1 NYFQGSHMFTG
12 KALIAVKV
20 MKPFGDWKSGDI
32 VLVEDWKARELW
44 EAGVVEIVDET
55 DKIIG
60 EIDKVI
66 AEERESEPLTLLP
79 EGLYERAEFYAYY
92 LENYVRLNPRE
103 SVDTINVKLTK
114 LANLRKKLRDLK
126 LIRFNKILKAVMLR
140 PNSLELLS
148 RLAPEERRIYL
159 QMSKIRNEWLGDA

>member
-1 NYFQGSHMFTG
+1 M
-12 KALIAVKV
+12 
-20 MKPFGDWKSGDI
+20 
-32 VLVEDWKARELW
+32 
-44 EAGVVEIVDET
+44 
-55 DKIIG
+55 
-60 EIDKVI
+60 
-66 AEERESEPLTLLP
+66 
-79 EGLYERAEFYAYY
+79 
-92 LENYVRLNPRE
+92 RLNPRE

-114 LANLRKKLRDLK
+114 LANLKKKLRDLK

>member
-1 NYFQGSHMFTG
+1 M
-12 KALIAVKV
+12 
-20 MKPFGDWKSGDI
+20 
-32 VLVEDWKARELW
+32 
-44 EAGVVEIVDET
+44 
-55 DKIIG
+55 
-60 EIDKVI
+60 
-66 AEERESEPLTLLP
+66 
-79 EGLYERAEFYAYY
+79 
-92 LENYVRLNPRE
+92 RLNPRE

>member
-1 NYFQGSHMFTG
+1 MLTG
-12 KALIAVKV
+12 KVLIPVKV
-20 MKPFGDWKSGDI
+20 VKPLGDWHSGDV

-44 EAGVVEIVDET
+44 ESGIVEIVDES
-55 DKIIG
+55 DKVIG
-60 EIDKVI
+60 EIDKVMT
-66 AEERESEPLTLLP
+66 AERESEPLTVLP

-114 LANLRKKLRDLK
+114 LANLKKKLRDLK